1 MHTDPAIARIQR
13 IRLVGLAALIFVIL
27 ASYAVARPATESL
40 FLAANGAEALP
51 LAWIGVGAGSL
62 AVVAVYNR
70 WSASVDLV
78 RMFGIVSAI
87 SAGVL
92 AAILVAM
99 GIDLPGLPGCSTC
112 GKTCTSWS

>member
-99 GIDLPGLPGCSTC
+99 GIDLPGTTWVLYL
-112 GKTCTSWS
+112 